1 MCRKAVIIGAGNV
14 ASHIGPAIND
24 AGFCVAQIYSR
35 TLAHAN
41 ALAEKIGAVATNR
54 IDDIYADADIY
65 VVSLSDDAILPFVK
79 QMAPNDALWVHTSGS
94 VGMEVLSELTS
105 RYGVF
110 YPMQTFSKGVTLDM
124 SAVPLF
130 IEGCNADVEGEIR
143 SIGEQ
148 IFAHVYHADSELRRR
163 MHIAAVFSC
172 NFTNYMWVLASELL
186 QKEGLS
192 FDVMRPSLRRRCGR
206 LLQTL
211 RQPARPGPRCEGI
224 KISLLLI
231 SGFLTVSIRMY
242 MRHYPKK
249 YIPTFIPKSDSMH

>member
-35 TLAHAN
+35 SLAHAN

-192 FDVMRPSLRRRCGR
+192 FDVMRPLLEETMRKAFANSPAAGQTGPAVRGDKNILATHLGLLDGIHKDVYASLS
-206 LLQTL
+206 
-211 RQPARPGPRCEGI
+211 E
-224 KISLLLI
+224 KIYTH
-231 SGFLTVSIRMY
+231 F
-242 MRHYPKK
+242 HPEK
-249 YIPTFIPKSDSMH
+249 